1 MVHDEKRRFVIS
13 DIHGCSKTLK
23 ELIENKINLTKND
36 VLYFLGDYIDRGLDS
51 CGVIDYILELK
62 EKKYNIFTLR
72 GNHEQNILNVNKEY
86 DRDTFSY
93 YVIKMN
99 KSPHLLDDTKN
110 IKKRYFTFFNE
121 LIYFIELDDYFIVHA
136 GFDFKNPDPF
146 ENYVAMLEIRNPEAN
161 NNYLKNKKLIHGHKP
176 AYLSEIQKAITEKKQ
191 IIPLDNGCV
200 YNKPH
205 KIYDYTQL
213 GNLCCLNLDTFEL
226 FLQKNIDI

>member
-1 MVHDEKRRFVIS
+1 MTLDGKRRFVIS

-36 VLYFLGDYIDRGLDS
+36 ELYFLGDYIDRGPDS

-72 GNHEQNILNVNKEY
+72 GNHEQNILNADKEY

-93 YVIKMN
+93 YVMKMN
-99 KSPHLLDDTKN
+99 KSQHLLDENNN
-110 IKKRYFTFFNE
+110 IKKKYYIFFNE
-121 LIYFIELDDYFIVHA
+121 LTYFVELDDYFIVHA

-146 ENYVAMLEIRNPEAN
+146 KNYVAMLEIRNPEADN
-161 NNYLKNKKLIHGHKP
+161 NHLKNKKLIHGHQP
-176 AYLSEIQKAITEKKQ
+176 VYLVEIQKAIIEKKQ

-226 FLQKNIDI
+226 ILQKNIDI